1 VFVSE
6 QKLYTKS
13 QLKQHISSGDSEV
26 DRRDSEHGGFAG
38 HPMCEFCRNPFYGD
52 AELYMHMST
61 EHYTCHLCKRLR
73 PDQYD
78 YYSNYDDL
86 EAHFHQEHF
95 LCENEAC
102 LTKEVCC
109 LQSEAE
115 MKRHNAMEHGGHMSR
130 SKRNS
135 ALQIPVSFRYRRTN
149 EQDQRRARREF
160 RPGPS
165 NVERDAAAGGS
176 HEFLFDGKTNGEDG
190 ETRQADIITN
200 SAEAQAVS
208 SGYES
213 SGNGSSIPNLDLPK
227 PSIRYALAV
236 TKGFTA
242 KLGESSFPP
251 LPGAESKIKN
261 PAALSEGLPTNTS
274 AARVDVLN
282 KGSATSLHSASTK
295 SSKFYE
301 LGSSSLSSSSKQK
314 PVSKSHDLAQS
325 NSNPGAANQ
334 FAQLF
339 SSSSNHAK
347 PIIGNQF
354 TASVHINSVRN
365 SDVATR
371 LKHSVSAPSLTSSAP
386 SNNSRGRTVYVATSN
401 QELPTPNNSMQNL
414 ENVHRANKSLVENI
428 RVALGM
434 DEEKYAAF
442 KTISAEYRLNQINT
456 WEYLLC
462 RAVWSFAS
470 YF

>member
-1 VFVSE
+1 
-6 QKLYTKS
+6 
-13 QLKQHISSGDSEV
+13 
-26 DRRDSEHGGFAG
+26 
-38 HPMCEFCRNPFYGD
+38 MCEFCRNPFYGD

-102 LTKEVCC
+102 LTKKFVVF
-109 LQSEAE
+109 QSEAE

-176 HEFLFDGKTNGEDG
+176 YEFLFDGKTNGEDG

-236 TKGFTA
+236 TKGYTA

-261 PAALSEGLPTNTS
+261 PAALSEGLPTNTP

-334 FAQLF
+334 FPQLF